1 MIRMGE
7 LKAME
12 AYAKHYQEKIQN
24 SLSPEAKLELA
35 KKISNLTLE
44 EPIWMTNKDYSDM
57 FPELKTYTTVPISG
71 LYLYTMIDCLMKD
84 ITNGQHNTLV
94 EKMIAKNNGES

>member
-1 MIRMGE
+1 MIKMGE

-12 AYAKHYQEKIQN
+12 AYTRHYQEKIQN

-44 EPIWMTNKDYSDM
+44 EPIWMTNKDYTDK
-57 FPELKTYTTVPISG
+57 FPELKRFTTVPISG
-71 LYLYTMIDCLMKD
+71 LYLYTIIDCLMKD

-94 EKMIAKNNGES
+94 EKTMGADKNE